1 MVILQVLFRCRIK
14 GVKKC
19 HLQNNGK
26 LNNLGV
32 EGERGQG
39 GRSLEVVGEEVKI
52 FRFNCNLL
60 KQSKTYYALCITF
73 GTRGCD
79 VGINIL

>member
-1 MVILQVLFRCRIK
+1 MNCIK
-14 GVKKC
+14 SG
-19 HLQNNGK
+19 G
-26 LNNLGV
+26 GGRWG
-32 EGERGQG
+32 EGRRRAGERGEGSGREEPCG
-39 GRSLEVVGEEVKI
+39 GGEVKF
-52 FRFNCNLL
+52 FRLNCNLL